1 MTAPGAASLCK
12 HSPFVAYHRWKA
24 ALLMLPV
31 VSQNLGKG
39 RVVYRAVM
47 ERGLKVHRSV
57 KLRISASGADG
68 QSEDYL
74 PKIRCEIKD
83 GEEART
89 LEKKEWLADKPQ
101 YFEWVD

>member
-1 MTAPGAASLCK
+1 
-12 HSPFVAYHRWKA
+12 
-24 ALLMLPV
+24 
-31 VSQNLGKG
+31 
-39 RVVYRAVM
+39 VYRAVM

-57 KLRISASGADG
+57 KIRISASGADG

-83 GEEART
+83 GEEARS
-89 LEKKEWLADKPQ
+89 LVEKEWLADKPE